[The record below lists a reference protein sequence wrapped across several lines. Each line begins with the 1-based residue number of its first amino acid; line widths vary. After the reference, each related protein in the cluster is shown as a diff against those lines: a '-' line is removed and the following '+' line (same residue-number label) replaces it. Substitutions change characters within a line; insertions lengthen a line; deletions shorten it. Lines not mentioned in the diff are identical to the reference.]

1 MQHHCKYCGAPIEW
15 DRSASGKTIPY
26 NPDGTRHHATCRE
39 WHRVE
44 RENRLRRARETRE
57 LRAAY
62 GPAVAVPENPNQ
74 MHFSF

>member
-1 MQHHCKYCGAPIEW
+1 MTQTCQHCGAPIHW
-15 DRSASGKTIPY
+15 GHTATGKRAPF
-26 NPDGTRHHATCRE
+26 NADGTLHHRTCKE

-62 GPAVAVPENPNQ
+62 GPAVAIPENPNQ
-74 MHFSF
+74 LHFSF

>member
-44 RENRLRRARETRE
+44 RETRLRRARETRE

-62 GPAVAVPENPNQ
+62 GPAVAIPENPNQ